1 VDYVLAAAETA
12 GAVGH
17 DHALQAGKAPRGNA
31 APAAPAPPKPRQVIR
46 WIMTRPDRLDA
57 ADATRLAQIT
67 ARSPE
72 LKATAA
78 HVREFA
84 AMMTGRQ
91 GHRLDE
97 WITSVRADPR
107 PHSTPS
113 PAASNATTP
122 PSWPGSP

>member
-1 VDYVLAAAETA
+1 MDYVLAAAETA

-17 DHALQAGKAPRGNA
+17 DHALQAGKAPWGNA

-84 AMMTGRQ
+84 GLQDQVPQAE
-91 GHRLDE
+91 D
-97 WITSVRADPR
+97 VRPR
-107 PHSTPS
+107 ELRPTP
-113 PAASNATTP
+113 ANGTP
-122 PSWPGSP
+122 QLT